1 MVRVP
6 VLLPTAEGL
15 KVTLTVQLEEAER
28 LVPQVFVSEKSPL
41 MLTPL
46 MLSVVVPVFLSV
58 TLCALLLV
66 PTGSDEKVSEVAE
79 RPATGPLP
87 VPVRLM
93 VWVAGLALSVIV
105 IEPVRVP
112 VAVGRKVTLIEQEA
126 DAATLDPQV
135 LVSEK
140 LPLATMLAMLRGT
153 LPVFLRVTLCALLTE
168 PTA

>member
-6 VLLPTAEGL
+6 VLLPTAVGL

-28 LVPQVFVSEKSPL
+28 LAPQVFVSEKSPL

-79 RPATGPLP
+79 KLATGPLP

-93 VWVAGLALSVIV
+93 VWVAGVALSVIV

-112 VAVGRKVTLIEQEA
+112 VAVGLKVTLIEQE
-126 DAATLDPQV
+126 
-135 LVSEK
+135 
-140 LPLATMLAMLRGT
+140 
-153 LPVFLRVTLCALLTE
+153 
-168 PTA
+168 